1 LFSGIRNDNIV
12 PAVPGHNVGASA
24 IRFQNLPDAL
34 ENEVALEVP
43 VEIITNLKAV

>member
-1 LFSGIRNDNIV
+1 MTKLV

-43 VEIITNLKAV
+43 VENHSRI